1 MSARPIVSVFS
12 HTNAKQS
19 SGEIKLPTV
28 FGAPLR
34 HDIVTFVH
42 DNVSRNTRQ
51 AHGIEYLS
59 GMKTSSLSWGTGR
72 AVARIPRM
80 RGSGTHRS
88 GQGANG
94 NMCRAGRMAHPLR
107 TWRRWHRKV
116 NLKQRRHALAAAIA
130 ATAVTPLVL
139 ARGHRIMSIPQL
151 PLILANGVN
160 EVSRAKE
167 AVEIFQRFHV
177 DEDINRVRLARKVR
191 AGKGK
196 LRNRRFKNRRGPLV
210 IGDDNSKTLARAV
223 RNIPGVDFLHVHR
236 LNIRHLAPGGH
247 LGRFCIWT
255 EGAIRALNDMYG
267 NAHSSAKLKSG
278 YRLSANLI
286 KNPDI
291 TQIINSNEVQSVLK
305 RRQDKPKR
313 SRVNKKNPLKNKV
326 LRNKLNPYAKVLSEA
341 NKKRSSATKRIEK
354 SKAKGLRKSQRSA
367 FDGLKKKVD
376 STAGQNI
383 TDYKEMIASTRI

>member
-1 MSARPIVSVFS
+1 MSARPVVSVYTYTS
-12 HTNAKQS
+12 AKQS
-19 SGEIKLPTV
+19 TGEIKLPAV
-28 FGAPLR
+28 FEAPLR

-42 DNVSRNTRQ
+42 DNVSRNSRQ
-51 AHGIEYLS
+51 AHGIEYLA

-72 AVARIPRM
+72 AVSRIPRM
-80 RGSGTHRS
+80 RGSGTSRS

-107 TWRRWHRKV
+107 AWRRWHRKV

-139 ARGHRIMSIPQL
+139 ARGHRVMGIPQL
-151 PLILANGVN
+151 PLILNDTVN
-160 EVSRAKE
+160 QISQAKQ
-167 AVEIFQRFHV
+167 ALKLFQEFKI
-177 DEDINRVRLARKVR
+177 DEDINRVRLARKIR

-196 LRNRRFKNRRGPLV
+196 MRNRRFKNRRGPLI
-210 IGDDNSKTLARAV
+210 IGDDNSKVLQRAI

-255 EGAIRALNDMYG
+255 ESAMRALNDIYG

-278 YRLSANLI
+278 YRLSAALL

-291 TQIINSNEVQSVLK
+291 TQIINSNEVQSALK
-305 RRQDKPKR
+305 QRQMKPKK
-313 SRVNKKNPLKNKV
+313 SRVNKVNPLKNKV
-326 LRNKLNPYAKVLSEA
+326 LLHKLNPYAKVIGEA
-341 NKKRSSATKRIEK
+341 NKKRGATKRIEK
-354 SKAKGLRKSQRSA
+354 TKSKSLRKSQRSA
-367 FDGLKKKVD
+367 FDGLKKKLTE
-376 STAGQNI
+376 TAGQNI
-383 TDYKEMIASTRI
+383 DEYKELIATTRI

>member
-1 MSARPIVSVFS
+1 MSARPTVSVFKHS
-12 HTNAKQS
+12 NAKEVAS
-19 SGEIKLPTV
+19 EIKLPQV
-28 FGAPLR
+28 FSAPLR

-42 DNVSRNTRQ
+42 DNLSRNTRQ
-51 AHGIEYLS
+51 AHGINFFS
-59 GMKTSSLSWGTGR
+59 GMKTASLSWGTGR

-130 ATAVTPLVL
+130 ATAVAPLVI
-139 ARGHRIMSIPQL
+139 ARGHRVMSVPQL
-151 PLILANGVN
+151 PLIFSDDINN
-160 EVSRAKE
+160 VSKAKE
-167 AVEIFQRFHV
+167 ACKIFKDFKV
-177 DEDINRVRLARKVR
+177 AEDILRVKNAKKIR

-210 IGDDNSKTLARAV
+210 IGDDKSTNLARAV
-223 RNIPGVDFLHVHR
+223 RNIPGVDYLNVNR

-255 EGAIRALNDMYG
+255 ESAIKRLNDLYG
-267 NAHSSAKLKSG
+267 SANAAAKLKSG
-278 YRLSANLI
+278 YRLNSALL

-305 RRQDKPKR
+305 ARQQKPRR
-313 SRVNKKNPLKNKV
+313 SRTNKKNPL
-326 LRNKLNPYAKVLSEA
+326 RNRKLLARLNPYTAVTAAA
-341 NKKRSSATKRIEK
+341 NKKRPAAAKK
-354 SKAKGLRKSQRSA
+354 LDKKASKTLRVTQRKA
-367 FDGLKKKVD
+367 FDNLKTRLD
-376 STAGQNI
+376 DTAQANI
-383 TDYKEMIASTRI
+383 KEYNDLIAVTRF

>member
-1 MSARPIVSVFS
+1 MSARPVVSVFA
-12 HTNAKQS
+12 HTSAKQS
-19 SGEIKLPTV
+19 SGEIKLPSV
-28 FGAPLR
+28 FAAPLR

-51 AHGIEYLS
+51 AHGVEYLS

-80 RGSGTHRS
+80 RGSGTSRS

-139 ARGHRIMSIPQL
+139 ARGHRVMSIPQL
-151 PLILANGVN
+151 PLILNDSVN
-160 EVSRAKE
+160 QLSKAKE
-167 AVEIFQRFHV
+167 ALEVFKRFSV
-177 DEDINRVRLARKVR
+177 DEDINRVRLARKIR

-210 IGDDNSKTLARAV
+210 IGDDNSNTLARAV

-255 EGAIRALNDMYG
+255 EGAIRALNDIYG
-267 NAHSSAKLKSG
+267 TAHSAAKLKSG
-278 YRLSANLI
+278 FRLSANLLG
-286 KNPDI
+286 NPDI
-291 TQIINSNEVQSVLK
+291 TAIINSNEVQSVLN
-305 RRQDKPKR
+305 RRQEKPRR
-313 SRVNKKNPLKNKV
+313 SRVNKKNPLKNRA
-326 LRNKLNPYAKVLSEA
+326 LLYKLNPYAKVLHEA
-341 NKKRSSATKRIEK
+341 NKKRTGATKRIEK
-354 SKAKGLRKSQRSA
+354 TKAKALRKSQRSA
-367 FDGLKKKVD
+367 FDGLKKKLAD
-376 STAGQNI
+376 TASSNI
-383 TDYKEMIASTRI
+383 EEYKDLIASTRI

>member
-1 MSARPIVSVFS
+1 MSARPTVSVFA
-12 HTNAKQS
+12 HNNANAVAS
-19 SGEIKLPTV
+19 EIHLPSV
-28 FGAPLR
+28 FSAPLR

-42 DNVSRNTRQ
+42 DNLSRNTRQ

-72 AVARIPRM
+72 AVARVPRM

-139 ARGHRIMSIPQL
+139 ARGHRVTQVPQL
-151 PLILANGVN
+151 PLILQDSINTVN
-160 EVSRAKE
+160 KTKQ
-167 AVEIFQRFHV
+167 AVQILKTFHI
-177 DEDINRVRLARKVR
+177 DEDVLRVRNAKKLR

-210 IGDDNSKTLARAV
+210 IGDDNSQALQRAV
-223 RNIPGVDFLHVHR
+223 RNIPGVDFLNVNR

-255 EGAIRALNDMYG
+255 ESAIKQLNRLYG
-267 NAHSSAKLKSG
+267 TANGPAELKAG
-278 YRLSANLI
+278 YRIQSALLR
-286 KNPDI
+286 NPDI
-291 TQIINSNEVQSVLK
+291 TQIINSTEVQNVLRARQQK
-305 RRQDKPKR
+305 PRRTRTQK
-313 SRVNKKNPLKNKV
+313 VNPLKNARV
-326 LRNKLNPYAKVLSEA
+326 LARLNPYSTAIRAANQKRVA
-341 NKKRSSATKRIEK
+341 NKKVD
-354 SKAKGLRKSQRSA
+354 KAKRKQLRKAARAQ
-367 FDGLKKKVD
+367 FDGLKQKID
-376 STAGQNI
+376 ATAGANI
-383 TDYKEMIASTRI
+383 DEFNRLISATRI

>member
-1 MSARPIVSVFS
+1 VFTHS
-12 HTNAKQS
+12 NAKQS
-19 SGEIKLPTV
+19 SGEIKLPSV

-42 DNVSRNTRQ
+42 DNVSKNTRQ
-51 AHGIEYLS
+51 AHGIEYLA

-80 RGSGTHRS
+80 RGSGTSRS

-94 NMCRAGRMAHPLR
+94 NMCRGGRMVHPLR

-139 ARGHRIMSIPQL
+139 ARGHRVMGIPQL
-151 PLILANGVN
+151 PLILNDTVN
-160 EVSRAKE
+160 QISRAKE
-167 AVEIFQRFHV
+167 AVDLFSRFKV

-210 IGDDNSKTLARAV
+210 IGDDKSKTLARAI

-255 EGAIRALNDMYG
+255 EGAIRALNDIYG
-267 NAHSSAKLKSG
+267 TAHSASKLKSG
-278 YRLSANLI
+278 YRLSANLL

-291 TQIINSNEVQSVLK
+291 TQIINSNEVQNVLK
-305 RRQDKPKR
+305 RKQEKPR
-313 SRVNKKNPLKNKV
+313 RTRINKKNPLKNKV
-326 LRNKLNPYAKVLSEA
+326 LLHKLNPYAKVIGEA
-341 NKKRSSATKRIEK
+341 NKKRAGATKRIEK
-354 SKAKGLRKSQRSA
+354 TKAKSLRKSQRSA
-367 FDGLKKKVD
+367 FDGLKKKITE
-376 STAGQNI
+376 TATQNI
-383 TDYKEMIASTRI
+383 DEYREMIATTRI